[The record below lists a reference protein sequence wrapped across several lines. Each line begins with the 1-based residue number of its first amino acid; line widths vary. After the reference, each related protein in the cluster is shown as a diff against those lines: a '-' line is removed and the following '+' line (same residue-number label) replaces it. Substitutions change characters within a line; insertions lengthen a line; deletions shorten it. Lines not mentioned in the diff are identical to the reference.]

1 MYTLL
6 PIYIISAQKTTKC
19 LYSFVVLC
27 CWYEHGHVMDTV
39 VDGAMFIFNAIPI
52 CNLTLDENSFRF
64 VYGDT
69 IGAL

>member
-1 MYTLL
+1 MLL
-6 PIYIISAQKTTKC
+6 
-19 LYSFVVLC
+19 
-27 CWYEHGHVMDTV
+27 HVNDVILVNGCEEMWRTYMEIMDTV

>member
-1 MYTLL
+1 ME
-6 PIYIISAQKTTKC
+6 I
-19 LYSFVVLC
+19 
-27 CWYEHGHVMDTV
+27 MDTV